1 MSYVHYVLYVYPS
14 GANFTITSII
24 KLFCQLEV
32 QPVYS
37 SQQILISSIGD
48 PLHNALLVGV
58 EKYSRPLSLPLPK
71 TIPPTDLPS
80 LLLVQIDNCAKDNKS
95 KYNMLFWSAMIAKG
109 IFREVHVSFL
119 IIGHTH

>member
-1 MSYVHYVLYVYPS
+1 MSYVHYVLYVYPF

-95 KYNMLFWSAMIAKG
+95 KYNILFWSAMIAKG